1 MNDQPLDIQKLS
13 GSQKAAI
20 LLLNLGEEITAQI
33 FEALDDSEVREISR
47 CMLTINRIPASLSR
61 EVLSEFQKV
70 QREQTAIYVKGTDF
84 VKKALNSGAN
94 KLRGARLM
102 EQITYGIESRP
113 LETISMMPPQVVA
126 SLIENEHP
134 QTVAVI
140 LSTQQVEH
148 AANIITF
155 MPDALKADVMY
166 RIAKI
171 ERISPAIINQ
181 IEEALEHEIGIVAH
195 RENEQQIGGI
205 DKVVDIINNMSQ
217 GADRPILSY
226 IEETDNDM
234 AEEIRKSMFTF
245 EDLVNLPG
253 RTMQVVLREV
263 TNNQLTLA
271 LKSASESMR
280 NFIFQNIS
288 ERAAEMIQEDLEAM
302 GPVKLSEVETT
313 QQAIVKTALR
323 LEDEGKIVIPGRGG
337 NQDAFI

>member
-1 MNDQPLDIQKLS
+1 
-13 GSQKAAI
+13 
-20 LLLNLGEEITAQI
+20 
-33 FEALDDSEVREISR
+33 VREISR

-61 EVLSEFQKV
+61 EVVSEFQKV
-70 QREQTAIYVKGTDF
+70 QKEQTAIYVKGTDF
-84 VKKALNSGAN
+84 VRKALNGSSN

-113 LETISMMPPQVVA
+113 LETIAMMPPQVVA

-148 AANIITF
+148 AANILNF

-171 ERISPAIINQ
+171 DRISPAIISQ

-195 RENEQQIGGI
+195 REHEQQIGGI
-205 DKVVDIINNMSQ
+205 DKVVDIINSMTQ
-217 GADRPILSY
+217 GADRSILSY
-226 IEETDNDM
+226 IEETDQDM
-234 AEEIRKSMFTF
+234 AEEIRNSMFTF
-245 EDLVNLPG
+245 EDLANLPG
-253 RTMQVVLREV
+253 RTMQIVLREV

-271 LKSASESMR
+271 LKSASESMK

-302 GPVKLSEVETT
+302 GPVKLSEVEST
-313 QQAIVKTALR
+313 QQAVVKIALR

-337 NQDAFI
+337 AQDAFV